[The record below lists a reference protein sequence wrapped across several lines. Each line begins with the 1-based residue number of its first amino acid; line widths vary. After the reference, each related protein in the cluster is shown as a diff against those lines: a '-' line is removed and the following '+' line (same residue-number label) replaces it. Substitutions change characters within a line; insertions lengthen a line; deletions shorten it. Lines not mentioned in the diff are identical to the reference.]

1 MQKRPWFQ
9 LTCTSS
15 LLQCN
20 RYRRT
25 DQLKNQSGFVSA
37 YHSAFEGVLET
48 TSLMKLKDL
57 CHHIYHNLYD
67 GNWQQQVILTQ
78 QKRLG

>member
-1 MQKRPWFQ
+1 MRCKKDPG
-9 LTCTSS
+9 SNS
-15 LLQCN
+15 LVQAL
-20 RYRRT
+20 YYSVT
-25 DQLKNQSGFVSA
+25 DIAGQINKILKNQSGFVSA

-67 GNWQQQVILTQ
+67 GNWQQQVILT
-78 QKRLG
+78 

>member
-1 MQKRPWFQ
+1 M
-9 LTCTSS
+9 
-15 LLQCN
+15 
-20 RYRRT
+20 
-25 DQLKNQSGFVSA
+25 SA
-37 YHSAFEGVLET
+37 YHSSFEGVLAT

-57 CHHIYHNLYD
+57 CHHMYHNLYN

>member
-1 MQKRPWFQ
+1 M
-9 LTCTSS
+9 
-15 LLQCN
+15 
-20 RYRRT
+20 
-25 DQLKNQSGFVSA
+25 SA

-67 GNWQQQVILTQ
+67 GNWQQQVILT
-78 QKRLG
+78 